1 MPGSHHKKNPRRAG
15 HIRFES
21 RWVGRQPLQAASRRR
36 SNSCTAD
43 IKKEHCYELLWTAS
57 AHGMGGRHHPA
68 QQRQYYAK
76 RRLAELRTICPDIP
90 EDVLS
95 SVQLRGL
102 SFAVRRAGRGRQTV
116 LRAETTAQERNRNGT
131 HAQTEAEVR
140 STTEKSRQAHS
151 QNSYHQ
157 PIANV
162 TSEHQRCVP

>member
-1 MPGSHHKKNPRRAG
+1 MHRR
-15 HIRFES
+15 H
-21 RWVGRQPLQAASRRR
+21 Q
-36 SNSCTAD
+36 
-43 IKKEHCYELLWTAS
+43 KEHGYELLWTAS

-140 STTEKSRQAHS
+140 STTEKSRQVHS

>member
-1 MPGSHHKKNPRRAG
+1 
-15 HIRFES
+15 
-21 RWVGRQPLQAASRRR
+21 
-36 SNSCTAD
+36 
-43 IKKEHCYELLWTAS
+43 
-57 AHGMGGRHHPA
+57 MGGRHLPA

-95 SVQLRGL
+95 PAQLREL
-102 SFAVRRAGRGRQTV
+102 SFAVRRAGRGRQAV
-116 LRAETTAQERNRNGT
+116 LRSETTAQECNCNAT

-140 STTEKSRQAHS
+140 LTTEKSRQAHS

-157 PIANV
+157 PIENV